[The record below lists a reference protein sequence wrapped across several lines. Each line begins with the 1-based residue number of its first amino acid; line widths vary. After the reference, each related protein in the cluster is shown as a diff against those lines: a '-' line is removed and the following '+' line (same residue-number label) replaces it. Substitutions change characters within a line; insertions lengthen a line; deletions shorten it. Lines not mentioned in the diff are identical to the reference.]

1 MGTTVSKEHMDFIEK
16 VTLGFKI
23 SYEKLVRESALH
35 NESLVMSVNGVSTQI
50 PATELLKRLEEKE
63 QK

>member
-35 NESLVMSVNGVSTQI
+35 NESLVMSVDGVPTYI
-50 PATELLKRLEEKE
+50 PATELLRRIEEREK
-63 QK
+63 K